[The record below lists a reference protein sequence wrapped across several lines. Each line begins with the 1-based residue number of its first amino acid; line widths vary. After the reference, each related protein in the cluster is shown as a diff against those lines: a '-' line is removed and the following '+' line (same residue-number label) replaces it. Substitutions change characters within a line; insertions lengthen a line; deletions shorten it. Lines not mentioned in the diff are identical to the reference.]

1 MAPQRSKKIPH
12 SKITAGASI
21 MNASFPY
28 EELIA
33 RKLGELPPLPEMAD
47 SIWQRISTEL
57 DRELPTDDNDF
68 GGDPGPQGG
77 SPVAGWK
84 GWSWLLLL
92 AVIAAVLIYL
102 IKKPELPVEQIV
114 PVTNQPVDSTELLPT
129 APGLSPPGPS
139 SPESSSPVITD
150 SNKSTSPDPGAV
162 QSPLP
167 DSAAV
172 LQPPPVLDAAAPEVK
187 ATKPEIIAEPTI
199 KQPDNLRPD
208 SAGGRKRPSG
218 IKGIRPDDYRIV
230 PPKEKK
236 DST

>member
-1 MAPQRSKKIPH
+1 
-12 SKITAGASI
+12 

-92 AVIAAVLIYL
+92 AGIAAVLIYL

-114 PVTNQPVDSTELLPT
+114 PATNQPVDSTEFLPT
-129 APGLSPPGPS
+129 TPGLSPPEPSSPGPS
-139 SPESSSPVITD
+139 SPVIND
-150 SNKSTSPDPGAV
+150 SNKDASPDPDTETGL
-162 QSPLP
+162 LP

-172 LQPPPVLDAAAPEVK
+172 LQPPVVDAAAPEVK
-187 ATKPEIIAEPTI
+187 ASTPQPIAEPTI

>member
-1 MAPQRSKKIPH
+1 
-12 SKITAGASI
+12 

-92 AVIAAVLIYL
+92 AGIAAVLIYQL
-102 IKKPELPVEQIV
+102 KKSDLPVDQTV
-114 PVTNQPVDSTELLPT
+114 PVINQPVDSVELLPT

-139 SPESSSPVITD
+139 SPGSSSPLIND
-150 SNKSTSPDPGAV
+150 SNKDDSPDPGAE
-162 QSPLP
+162 QGTLP

-172 LQPPPVLDAAAPEVK
+172 LQPPVVDPSAPEVK
-187 ATKPEIIAEPTI
+187 ATAPETIAEPTI

>member
-47 SIWQRISTEL
+47 SIWQRISTQL

-92 AVIAAVLIYL
+92 AGIAAVLIYL
-102 IKKPELPVEQIV
+102 IKKTELPVEQIV
-114 PVTNQPVDSTELLPT
+114 PVTNQPVDSAEFLPT
-129 APGLSPPGPS
+129 TPGLSPPEPSSSRPS
-139 SPESSSPVITD
+139 SPIIINSE
-150 SNKSTSPDPGAV
+150 KETSPDPGAEP
-162 QSPLP
+162 SPLP
-167 DSAAV
+167 DSTAV
-172 LQPPPVLDAAAPEVK
+172 LQPPVLDAAAPEVK
-187 ATKPEIIAEPTI
+187 ASTPQPIAEPTI

>member
-12 SKITAGASI
+12 SKITAGASF

-57 DRELPTDDNDF
+57 DRDLPTDDNDF

-77 SPVAGWK
+77 RPVAGWK
-84 GWSWLLLL
+84 SWSWLLLL
-92 AVIAAVLIYL
+92 AGIAALLIYL
-102 IKKPELPVEQIV
+102 LKKSDLPVDQTV
-114 PVTNQPVDSTELLPT
+114 PVINQPVDSTDLLPT
-129 APGLSPPGPS
+129 APGLSPPESS
-139 SPESSSPVITD
+139 SPESSSPVVND
-150 SNKSTSPDPGAV
+150 SVKHTSPDTSAEPG
-162 QSPLP
+162 PLP
-167 DSAAV
+167 DSAGF
-172 LQPPPVLDAAAPEVK
+172 LQPQVVDAAAPEVK
-187 ATKPEIIAEPTI
+187 ATTPQPFAEPTT
-199 KQPDNLRPD
+199 KQPENLQPD

>member
-1 MAPQRSKKIPH
+1 
-12 SKITAGASI
+12 

-57 DRELPTDDNDF
+57 DRELPADDNDF

-92 AVIAAVLIYL
+92 AGMAAVLIYL

-114 PVTNQPVDSTELLPT
+114 PVTNQPVDATEFLPT
-129 APGLSPPGPS
+129 TPGFSPPEPSSSNPS
-139 SPESSSPVITD
+139 SPDINNKEKDTPPAPVAE
-150 SNKSTSPDPGAV
+150 PG
-162 QSPLP
+162 PLP

-172 LQPPPVLDAAAPEVK
+172 LQPPVVDATAPEVK
-187 ATKPEIIAEPTI
+187 ANTPEPVAEPI
-199 KQPDNLRPD
+199 NKQPDNLRLD

-230 PPKEKK
+230 PPKGKK

>member
-1 MAPQRSKKIPH
+1 
-12 SKITAGASI
+12 

-92 AVIAAVLIYL
+92 AGIAAVLIYQL
-102 IKKPELPVEQIV
+102 KKTDFPVEQTV
-114 PVTNQPVDSTELLPT
+114 PATNQPVDSTELLPT
-129 APGLSPPGPS
+129 APGLSPPEPS
-139 SPESSSPVITD
+139 SADSSSSEPISLKPVSPVINNNDKD
-150 SNKSTSPDPGAV
+150 SS
-162 QSPLP
+162 P

-172 LQPPPVLDAAAPEVK
+172 LQPPVVEAAAPEVK
-187 ATKPEIIAEPTI
+187 ATTTQPIAEPTI

>member
-1 MAPQRSKKIPH
+1 
-12 SKITAGASI
+12 

-92 AVIAAVLIYL
+92 AGIAAVLIYQL
-102 IKKPELPVEQIV
+102 KKSDLPVDQTA
-114 PVTNQPVDSTELLPT
+114 PVINQPVDSVELLPT

-139 SPESSSPVITD
+139 SPLIND
-150 SNKSTSPDPGAV
+150 SNKDDSPDPGAE
-162 QSPLP
+162 QGPLP

-172 LQPPPVLDAAAPEVK
+172 LQPPVMDPAAPEGK
-187 ATKPEIIAEPTI
+187 ATTPETIAEPTI

>member
-1 MAPQRSKKIPH
+1 
-12 SKITAGASI
+12 

-92 AVIAAVLIYL
+92 AGIAAVLIYQL
-102 IKKPELPVEQIV
+102 KKSDLPVDQTA
-114 PVTNQPVDSTELLPT
+114 PVINQPVDSVELLPT
-129 APGLSPPGPS
+129 APGLSPPGPR
-139 SPESSSPVITD
+139 SPGPSSPVIND
-150 SNKSTSPDPGAV
+150 SNKDASPDPGAEP
-162 QSPLP
+162 SPLP
-167 DSAAV
+167 DSTAV
-172 LQPPPVLDAAAPEVK
+172 LQPPVLDAAAPEVK
-187 ATKPEIIAEPTI
+187 ATTPEPIAEPTI

>member
-1 MAPQRSKKIPH
+1 
-12 SKITAGASI
+12 

-92 AVIAAVLIYL
+92 AGIAAVLIYL
-102 IKKPELPVEQIV
+102 IKKPEFPVEQIV
-114 PVTNQPVDSTELLPT
+114 PATNQPVDSTEFLPT
-129 APGLSPPGPS
+129 TPGLSPPEPS
-139 SPESSSPVITD
+139 SPLIND
-150 SNKSTSPDPGAV
+150 SNKDDSPDPGAEP
-162 QSPLP
+162 SPLP
-167 DSAAV
+167 DSTAV
-172 LQPPPVLDAAAPEVK
+172 LQPPVLDAAAPEVK
-187 ATKPEIIAEPTI
+187 ATTPEPIAEPTI

>member
-1 MAPQRSKKIPH
+1 MAPERSKKIPH
-12 SKITAGASI
+12 SKITAGASF

-68 GGDPGPQGG
+68 GGDPGPKGG

-92 AVIAAVLIYL
+92 AGIAAVLIYQL
-102 IKKPELPVEQIV
+102 KKTDLPVEQTV
-114 PVTNQPVDSTELLPT
+114 PATNQPVDSSELLPI
-129 APGLSPPGPS
+129 APGLSPPEPS
-139 SPESSSPVITD
+139 SSRPVSPVINNSD
-150 SNKSTSPDPGAV
+150 KDNS
-162 QSPLP
+162 P

-172 LQPPPVLDAAAPEVK
+172 LQPPLVDAAATEVK
-187 ATKPEIIAEPTI
+187 ATTPQPIFDSTI
-199 KQPDNLRPD
+199 KLPDNLRPD
-208 SAGGRKRPSG
+208 SVGGRKRPSG
-218 IKGIRPDDYRIV
+218 IKGINPDDYRIV
-230 PPKEKK
+230 PPKGKK

>member
-1 MAPQRSKKIPH
+1 
-12 SKITAGASI
+12 

-92 AVIAAVLIYL
+92 AGIAAVLIYQL
-102 IKKPELPVEQIV
+102 KKSDLPVEQTV
-114 PVTNQPVDSTELLPT
+114 PAINQPVDSTELLPT

-139 SPESSSPVITD
+139 SPGSSSPVLND
-150 SNKSTSPDPGAV
+150 SNKGTSPDPGAEPG
-162 QSPLP
+162 PLP

-172 LQPPPVLDAAAPEVK
+172 LQPPVLDPAAPEVN
-187 ATKPEIIAEPTI
+187 ATTPQSITEPTT